1 MNMKSFV
8 SFIIAVFVFMMGCAT
23 APAQTQSV
31 SAVKAELPPLLDR
44 ELFFGDPEISGAQIS
59 PDGRFISFIKPYNNV
74 MNIWIKERGE
84 PFDRARPLTGDVTRP
99 VTSYFWARDSKYI
112 LYAQDKLGDEN
123 FRIYAVDPAVPGDPI
138 PPARD
143 LTPLEKVRASIIAV
157 PRDTPNEI
165 VVGLNDRNPQ
175 LHDVYRI
182 NLTTGE
188 RTLIRQNNEN
198 IAGWM
203 TDQKGILRLGIRQTP
218 DGGTE
223 ILKVDGE
230 NLVSIYSVNSEE
242 SVNPVRFTADGNR
255 FYMATNKG
263 DGVDKSQLE
272 LFDLST
278 GKAEFVE
285 KDPLDEVDFGGV
297 LFSDLTDKML
307 VTYYVGDRLRLYFK
321 DKSFEEDF
329 NILLKQIGE
338 GNIGMS
344 SMTKDEQ
351 VWVVSISRD
360 VDPGSVYIFDRKK
373 DTAEL
378 LYRQR
383 PDLPSGYLAEMKPV
397 RYQARDGLTIPA
409 YLTLPKGIPAKNLP
423 AVIFVHGGPWGRD
436 SWGYHP
442 IAQFLANRGYAVLMP
457 NFRGSDGF
465 GKKFLNAG
473 NKQWGT
479 GGMQHDITDGV
490 QYLIREGIAD
500 PKKIAISGGSY
511 GGYATLAGL
520 AFTPDLYAAG
530 FDVVGPSNIITLL
543 KSIPPYWAP
552 IKKIFSVR
560 VGDMD
565 DPKER
570 EMLEKQSPLN
580 SAKQI
585 TAPLYV
591 VQGANDPRVKQAES
605 DQIVVALRD
614 LGRDIEYMV
623 APDEGHGFAGK
634 ENRLAMYTAMEKFL
648 AKHIGGRDQK
658 DVREAIKERL
668 DSITVDVS
676 TVELPEQKG
685 QITPTAKALVF
696 NPDLIKDTTL
706 TYATNIETQGQ
717 KLAVDAVCKTSHET
731 REGKALIRVVIT
743 SSGAT
748 GTGATTIDFDAGTLM
763 PRHQHITQGTAKV
776 ELDFSAQGV
785 TGKISMGAQ
794 DIPVNVK
801 SDHQVMPSEW
811 GTMIPVSTL
820 PLEAGYAAT
829 IHQFDLMTMSA
840 KAMIVKI
847 EGTEKLTVRAG
858 TFDSYKGQLTPVEGE
873 GGGTFWIDTKT
884 RNILKIEAKL
894 PSMAGG
900 GSVITELVK

>member
-8 SFIIAVFVFMMGCAT
+8 SFIIAVFVFMMGCAA

-397 RYQARDGLTIPA
+397 RYQAGDGLTIPA

-500 PKKIAISGGSY
+500 PKRIAISGGSY

-520 AFTPDLYAAG
+520 TFTPDLYAAG

-614 LGRDIEYMV
+614 LGRDVEYMV

-685 QITPTAKALVF
+685 QITPTAEALVF

-717 KLAVDAVCKTSHET
+717 KLAVDAACKTSHET
-731 REGKALIRVVIT
+731 REGKPLIRVMIT
-743 SSGAT
+743 TSGAT
-748 GTGATTIDFDAGTLM
+748 GASATTIDFDAGTLM

-801 SDHQVMPSEW
+801 SDHQVFPSEW

-820 PLEAGYAAT
+820 PLETGYTAT

-840 KAMIVKI
+840 KAMIMKI
-847 EGTEKLTVRAG
+847 EGTEKLTVKAG